1 MSFKEILEKQT
12 KDLRLS
18 SAEKASMRT
27 ALNEHLKA
35 HPLSTLSRYYP
46 VYRMVLSGAFS
57 FVLLLVLAGGTS
69 YAAQGSIPGD
79 FLYPIKVRVNE
90 PLRVALAPDDSAKA
104 QTEAT
109 IALTRVD
116 EAKTLAAK
124 GKLNVSVSKEL
135 KKDFD
140 THATQA
146 LQYAANAKVTA
157 GPAPAAPSSEDSST
171 STTLTARS
179 KATTTMKVSKEKEEE
194 EQDEHGPLFTEIKTS
209 LKVQATLLGDLEK
222 QASSTTTTSLV
233 ASTTLLNN

>member
-1 MSFKEILEKQT
+1 MSFKEILEQQT

-18 SAEKASMRT
+18 SAERDSLRAT
-27 ALNEHLKA
+27 LDAHLKA

-57 FVLLLVLAGGTS
+57 FVLLLVLVGGTS

-79 FLYPIKVRVNE
+79 LLYPIKVRVNE
-90 PLRVALAPDDSAKA
+90 PLRVALATDDSARA

-109 IALTRVD
+109 IATTRVD
-116 EAKTLAAK
+116 EAQTLAAK

-140 THATQA
+140 AHATQA

-157 GPAPAAPSSEDSST
+157 GLAPAPLANESSGA
-171 STTLTARS
+171 STTLTTRS
-179 KATTTMKVSKEKEEE
+179 KATATTQVSKEKEEE
-194 EQDEHGPLFTEIKTS
+194 EEHGPLFTEIKTS
-209 LKVQATLLGDLEK
+209 LKVKATLLGDLEK